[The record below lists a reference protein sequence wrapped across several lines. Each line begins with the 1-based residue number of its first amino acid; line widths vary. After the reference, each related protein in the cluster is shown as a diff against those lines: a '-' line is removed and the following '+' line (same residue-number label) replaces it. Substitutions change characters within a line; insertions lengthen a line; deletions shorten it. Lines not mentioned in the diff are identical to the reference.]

1 MADIVV
7 EAAGEVESI
16 NLAVALTRPAGF
28 LLSFGAPRAT
38 LAPFAIKDFF
48 YKNLTMR
55 AAVGSLRD
63 TDHSCTR
70 QALHMIASGEVDAAP
85 LLTHRF
91 AFSQV
96 LEAYEL
102 HAARDEGAIKIL
114 IDMPD
119 GNHA

>member
-16 NLAVALTRPAGF
+16 NLAVALTGGFIRPAGF
-28 LLSFGAPRAT
+28 LLSFGAPRAS

-70 QALHMIASGEVDAAP
+70 QALHMIASGDVDAAP
-85 LLTHRF
+85 
-91 AFSQV
+91 
-96 LEAYEL
+96 
-102 HAARDEGAIKIL
+102 
-114 IDMPD
+114 
-119 GNHA
+119 